1 LELDHKNSVR
11 QLGKIIPQ
19 CFLYKTLFTKLKQFK
34 RKIKMKKTSK
44 ILLGAFMIMIL
55 FSIFSSS
62 MVVAQGPPDQTLE
75 IPGDTIQTQLQANT
89 RTMLRFR
96 QRTQLTFQTNVSL
109 NLTMNCEALRIGEK
123 DFILEVESEKD
134 LQMNMICTR
143 EEVQL
148 GLMEGNTYRIRNR
161 NTYQYKEGFCI
172 SIDCNGTFLQ
182 ARLRIRTTN
191 QNRLGT
197 WAYHDETT
205 GNWVSVPT
213 TIEDGYLTAETDHF
227 STWTILLPNYTIMII
242 GISVGA
248 IIAVAAIFLVI
259 YFKKR
264 K

>member
-1 LELDHKNSVR
+1 
-11 QLGKIIPQ
+11 LGKIIPQ
-19 CFLYKTLFTKLKQFK
+19 SFLYQTLFIKLKQFK
-34 RKIKMKKTSK
+34 RKTKMKKSNK
-44 ILLGAFMIMIL
+44 VLLGAFMVMIL
-55 FSIFSSS
+55 FSIFGSS

-75 IPGDTIQTQLQANT
+75 IPGDTVQTQLQANI
-89 RTMLRFR
+89 RTMFRFR
-96 QRTQLTFQTNVSL
+96 QRTQLTLQANVSL

-123 DFILEVESEKD
+123 DFILEVNGEND

-148 GLMEGNTYRIRNR
+148 GLMDGNTYRIRNR
-161 NTYQYKEGFCI
+161 NTYRYQEGFCV

-182 ARLRIRTTN
+182 ARLRMRATN

-197 WAYHDETT
+197 WAYHDEAT
-205 GNWVSVPT
+205 GKWVSVPT
-213 TIEDGYLTAETDHF
+213 IIEDGYLTAETDHF
-227 STWTILLPNYTIMII
+227 STWTILLPDYTIMII

-248 IIAVAAIFLVI
+248 IVAVAAIFLAL